1 VIRRFC
7 KSISVTDIRFHDL
20 RATFITNLLA
30 RGEPLVRVMAT
41 VGHSDMETTN
51 VYLRKA
57 GIEIQGATER
67 LGYRI
72 PGEGGAKILTF
83 PIASAQT

>member
-1 VIRRFC
+1 
-7 KSISVTDIRFHDL
+7 
-20 RATFITNLLA
+20 
-30 RGEPLVRVMAT
+30 MAI

-57 GIEIQGATER
+57 GIERKAGTEK

-72 PGEGGAKILTF
+72 PSVTGAEILQF
-83 PIASAQT
+83 QRS

>member
-1 VIRRFC
+1 
-7 KSISVTDIRFHDL
+7 
-20 RATFITNLLA
+20 
-30 RGEPLVRVMAT
+30 MAT

-57 GIEIQGATER
+57 GIELQGATDR

-72 PGEGGAKILTF
+72 PEESGAKVLAF
-83 PIASAQT
+83 AKPSVQT